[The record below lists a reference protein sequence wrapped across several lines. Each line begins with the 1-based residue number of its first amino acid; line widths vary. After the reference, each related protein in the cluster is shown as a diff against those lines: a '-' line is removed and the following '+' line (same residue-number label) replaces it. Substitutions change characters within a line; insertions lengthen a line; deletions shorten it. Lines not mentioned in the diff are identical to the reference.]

1 MKIGIL
7 TWYFGINYG
16 ARAHS
21 YALMKVL
28 EKMGHSVV
36 FVNYRSTSNWKEELM
51 TACQIEHRHK
61 HPIST
66 LRGVSRYFA
75 FCKQLKEYPQTSKM
89 IDLTNL
95 DKENIELLILGSDEI
110 INLNHSLYSE
120 YYFGVNIPNSIPII
134 TYAVSAG
141 TVSPNFILPDTI
153 KKSLSRLKAISVRD
167 TTSYELIFYNT
178 DRKAIEVLDPTFLY
192 DFNGLESKWMD
203 KDYILIYSFG
213 FLKEYSQTIRRFAK
227 SKGLKIYVVGH
238 VSEWADKSFM
248 SADLHMWLALYKNAS
263 YVITDSYHGFIFAL
277 KYEKEYIL
285 LKRGDKANKVDGL
298 INYLHINRK
307 YYTPTQALEEYLAE
321 HIDYPQINET
331 ISTLKKKSIDYL
343 TTEINQIRGEK
354 I

>member
-66 LRGVSRYFA
+66 LRGVSR
-75 FCKQLKEYPQTSKM
+75 SKM